1 MAGRQHSLQ
10 HGHPLSDAELNKVKG
25 DGVLRR
31 FLELYASASR
41 VRHFDDFLVDT
52 INLDHYAVAAG
63 ATATT
68 WAVSV
73 AANGM
78 IRGSTGTTAATSGLQ
93 IITPKIYYGD
103 NNAGFEIRFKSSLVE
118 DFRLEL
124 GFVNALPSVN
134 TTVVNS
140 LSTPSFNT
148 SVDTAMYVYDEA
160 SDTVTMGLY
169 GQGNATPADNKTAF
183 TTNALA
189 ADTWTRV
196 RLQLVGNDGFLWVDG
211 KLVASKA
218 SLTEGGNAQAFAVS
232 IKNASTVDQAVDID
246 YIHIW
251 SDRV

>member
-1 MAGRQHSLQ
+1 MANRQHSLQ
-10 HGHPLSDAELNKVKG
+10 HGSPLSDAELNKVKA

-31 FLELYASASR
+31 FLELYASSSR

-68 WAVSV
+68 WAVNV
-73 AANGM
+73 QENGV
-78 IRGSTGTTAATSGLQ
+78 IRGVTGTTAATSGLQ
-93 IITPKIYYGD
+93 VITPKIYYGD
-103 NNAGFEIRFKSSLVE
+103 RNCGFEIRLKSDVVE
-118 DFRLEL
+118 DIRVEL

-140 LSTPSFNT
+140 LATPSFNT
-148 SVDTAMYVYDEA
+148 SVDTAMYVYDE
-160 SDTVTMGLY
+160 DTDVVTMGLY

-183 TTNALA
+183 TTNALVA
-189 ADTWTRV
+189 ETYSRV

-211 KLVASKA
+211 QLVASKA

-232 IKNASTVDQAVDID
+232 IKNDSTTTQNVDID

-251 SDRV
+251 QDRA